1 MKKALLIIL
10 VILLALVLVAAVA
23 ACVLLPKIY
32 PEEELLLTVQEWLG
46 MEIPTQPTQQTQ
58 PTTEP
63 LPPPTEPPE
72 TAPRITW
79 EVYPQERPLT
89 AQKAFVYDCVEDE
102 FLYTQGNAGERVYP
116 ASITKLLTAY
126 VALEILDKDSV
137 VTVGDAVEMIG
148 YNSSVAGLKKGDK
161 LTVEMLVKA
170 MLLPSGNDASYVMA
184 EAAGRHLAQDPAL
197 ATKEAV
203 AVFMEEVNQQAGS
216 LGLTGTHFTC
226 PDGYHDDNHYTT
238 MYDLAKIGQLAME
251 NDLISKYTS
260 FCMSEVKLTS
270 GKTVLWANT
279 NALVN
284 PTSDFYCPY
293 AVGLKTGRT
302 TEAGN
307 CLLSAF
313 KVGRQE
319 YIIGVFGCPESEGR
333 FADTL
338 DLLNDT
344 LGVTP

>member
-23 ACVLLPKIY
+23 ACVLLPKMY
-32 PEEELLLTVQEWLG
+32 PEGELLLTVQEWLG

-63 LPPPTEPPE
+63 APPPTEPPE

-79 EVYPQERPLT
+79 EVYPQDRQLT
-89 AQKAFVYDCVEDE
+89 AQKAFVYDCVEDK
-102 FLYTQGNAGERVYP
+102 FVYTLGNAGERVYP

-126 VALEILDKDSV
+126 VALQILDKDTV
-137 VTVGDAVEMIG
+137 VTVGDAVKMIG
-148 YNSSVAGLKKGDK
+148 YNSSVAGLKKGDT

-184 EAAGRHLAQDPAL
+184 EAAGRHLTQNPGL
-197 ATKEAV
+197 PTKEAV
-203 AVFMEEVNQQAGS
+203 AVFMDEVNRQAQS

-238 MYDLAKIGQLAME
+238 MYDLAKIGQLVME
-251 NDLISKYTS
+251 NDLISRYAS
-260 FCMSEVKLTS
+260 RCMSEAEIRT
-270 GKTVLWANT
+270 GETVRWTNT
-279 NALVN
+279 NALIH
-284 PTSDFYCPY
+284 PLSEFYCSY

-313 KVGRQE
+313 KVGKQE